1 MSLAEEQ
8 TQRPPKISGAFTDA
22 EGHFEIDMV
31 IPCRYRFEASHPGYV
46 DQEDQQTGSESGA
59 VLALSSGQ
67 QANDV
72 LFRLVR
78 AGAIAGH
85 FLDVADGYYEFIV
98 TRPEAEWYVKA
109 AQPGADDVLEKGMQV
124 ENGSSPG
131 ALEVVL
137 SKGVAQLEGSVTDG
151 DKPVAAAEV
160 RLTREPAT
168 PCNRA
173 PPESAMTDQKGH
185 FLLNH
190 VPPGTYR
197 VIARIPPGAPD
208 VPSQSSEPKVVTLGE
223 HDHQQ
228 LSLTLRISTANN

>member
-8 TQRPPKISGAFTDA
+8 AQRPPKISGAFTDA

-98 TRPEAEWYVKA
+98 TRPEAEWYVKG
-109 AQPGADDVLEKGMQV
+109 GATG
-124 ENGSSPG
+124 
-131 ALEVVL
+131 
-137 SKGVAQLEGSVTDG
+137 
-151 DKPVAAAEV
+151 
-160 RLTREPAT
+160 R
-168 PCNRA
+168 
-173 PPESAMTDQKGH
+173 
-185 FLLNH
+185 
-190 VPPGTYR
+190 
-197 VIARIPPGAPD
+197 
-208 VPSQSSEPKVVTLGE
+208 
-223 HDHQQ
+223 
-228 LSLTLRISTANN
+228 